1 MPSARLAKAL
11 VEKRLGEDNNND
23 SFFEE
28 EEEEEMGRLET
39 RVVAP
44 LLEMYERE
52 ELARFFRSGDGV
64 GETKGDDVDEA
75 KEKDDSGEEEEEE
88 DEDEDEDED
97 GEEEDAKMRRLFAR
111 GGSDGREYELKSAV
125 EEEEEET
132 KEKNEKEKR
141 GKNRT
146 STDAG
151 GGGGG
156 GGGQRPCENCAP

>member
-28 EEEEEMGRLET
+28 EEEEEMGRPK
-39 RVVAP
+39 RSVVAP

-64 GETKGDDVDEA
+64 GRQRDDVDEA

-97 GEEEDAKMRRLFAR
+97 GEEEDAKCADCLRAAGAT
-111 GGSDGREYELKSAV
+111 GGVRV
-125 EEEEEET
+125 EE
-132 KEKNEKEKR
+132 R
-141 GKNRT
+141 
-146 STDAG
+146 G
-151 GGGGG
+151 GGGRGG
-156 GGGQRPCENCAP
+156 GEGKKREGKER